1 MTTVWVPWLNED
13 GTTTPY
19 KTDGWQTITIPLT
32 QFSKYANEVEDGQS
46 PLFQEIV
53 DDRNAASYKN
63 FGMGF
68 VNTDIKVGNVELPAS
83 VCSQLIYIDNLR
95 LVYNRTT
102 EVSDY

>member
-1 MTTVWVPWLNED
+1 
-13 GTTTPY
+13 
-19 KTDGWQTITIPLT
+19 
-32 QFSKYANEVEDGQS
+32 
-46 PLFQEIV
+46 
-53 DDRNAASYKN
+53 
-63 FGMGF
+63 MGF